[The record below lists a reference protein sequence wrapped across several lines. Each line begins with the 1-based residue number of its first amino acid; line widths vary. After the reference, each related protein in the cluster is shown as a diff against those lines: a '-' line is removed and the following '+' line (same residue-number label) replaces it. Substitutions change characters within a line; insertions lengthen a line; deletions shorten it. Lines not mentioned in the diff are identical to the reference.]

1 MRWIMSIKV
10 MLTDDHGLVRE
21 GVRSLLESEQSI
33 EVIAEAK
40 DGIECLE
47 KLRSVKPD
55 ILLLDINMPNMNG
68 IETLEKIKKINS
80 SLKVLILTMH
90 SEDDYLIKAFNRG
103 VDGYILKDSNS
114 FELKKAID
122 VIMSGESYFQPN
134 LIPIINSKM
143 PDRSAEMEKSKALT
157 KRELEILIQVAKG
170 LLNKEIAINLNISE
184 RTVKNH
190 ISNIFKKIDVSDR
203 TQAAIFAIKNGIVD
217 LY

>member
-1 MRWIMSIKV
+1 MCIKV

-21 GVRSLLESEQSI
+21 GVRSLLESDYTI
-33 EVIAEAK
+33 KVIGEAK

-47 KLRSVKPD
+47 KLKVIKPD

-68 IETLEKIKKINS
+68 IETLEKIKKIDS

-90 SEDDYLIKAFNRG
+90 SEVDYLIKAVNIG
-103 VDGYILKDSNS
+103 VNGYILKNS
-114 FELKKAID
+114 SSIELKKAID
-122 VIMSGESYFQPN
+122 LIMNGETYFQPC
-134 LIPIINSKM
+134 LVPVMNSKVY
-143 PDRSAEMEKSKALT
+143 DRNVDTERTRKLT
-157 KRELEILIQVAKG
+157 KRELEILMQVAKG
-170 LLNKEIAINLNISE
+170 MLNKEIAINLNISE

-203 TQAAIFAIKNGIVD
+203 TQAAVYAIKNNIVD